1 MAETVPS
8 IRIRSLNS
16 EPINSSGQYVLC
28 WLTAARRLTWNF
40 TIDRAVELAEKLKK
54 PVLLFEAIRLDYPWA
69 SRRLHAF
76 VIQGMRSN
84 QEHAA
89 KSGHLYVPY
98 IERSHGDGAGLIEAL
113 AKDASV
119 VVTDDFPCFFLPRMI
134 NSVARRV
141 PVAMECVDGNGLLPM
156 RAAESVYPTAYAF
169 RRFLQK
175 TLANHLGHSPAPDRL
190 ASARIPAGLSCPS
203 VLQGKWAIADRE
215 LLSASNAVLSQL
227 PIDQE
232 VREGVPAGGVVAA
245 SVCLQRF
252 LKQNL
257 SRYGEE
263 RNDPDADVAS
273 GLSPYLHFGHISV
286 HEILQEVA
294 KREDWTLESLG
305 DVRKTKGSRE
315 GWWGMS
321 PSAESFMDELVTWR
335 ELGYN
340 MCWQRANYDRYESLP
355 GWAQETLEEHSRDHR
370 PWLYNLDQLAK
381 SETHD
386 EIWNAAQRQ
395 LVQEGRMHNYLRML
409 WGKKILEWS
418 PSPRVALDV
427 MIELNNRYA
436 LDGRN
441 PNSYSGIFWVLGRY
455 DRPWGPERP
464 IFGKIRY
471 MTSDSTAR
479 KLNLTNYLRKY
490 GPEDGSGSFRL
501 TSRKTSAARRK

>member
-1 MAETVPS
+1 M
-8 IRIRSLNS
+8 
-16 EPINSSGQYVLC
+16 NSSGQYVLC
-28 WLTAARRLTWNF
+28 WLTSARRLTWNF
-40 TIDRAVELAEKLKK
+40 TIDRAVEMAEQLKK
-54 PVLLFEAIRLDYPWA
+54 PLLLFEAIRLDYPWA

-84 QEHAA
+84 QEQAA

-98 IERSHGDGAGLIEAL
+98 IERSHGDGSGLIQAL
-113 AKDASV
+113 AKDACV
-119 VVTDDFPCFFLPRMI
+119 VVSDDFPCFFLPRMI
-134 NSVARRV
+134 NSVARSIS
-141 PVAMECVDGNGLLPM
+141 VAMECVDGNGLLPM
-156 RAAESVYPTAYAF
+156 RVAESVYPTAYAF

-175 TLANHLGHSPAPDRL
+175 TLAGHLAHRPASDRL
-190 ASARIPAGLSCPS
+190 STAKIPSGLSLPD
-203 VLQGKWAIADRE
+203 LFRGKWAIADQD
-215 LLSASNAVLSQL
+215 LLSASSSVLSQFS
-227 PIDQE
+227 IDQS
-232 VREGVPAGGVVAA
+232 VKEGVATGGAAAAGL
-245 SVCLQRF
+245 CLQKF
-252 LKQNL
+252 LRQNL

-286 HEILQEVA
+286 HEVFHEVA
-294 KREDWTLESLG
+294 KRESWTLESVG

-321 PSAESFMDELVTWR
+321 PSSESFMDELVTWR

-340 MCWQRANYDRYESLP
+340 MCWQRPDYDRYDSLP
-355 GWAQETLEEHSRDHR
+355 DWAQETLEAHSADHR
-370 PWLYNLDQLAK
+370 PWLYTLDQLAK

-395 LVQEGRMHNYLRML
+395 LVKEGRMHNYLRML

-418 PSPRVALDV
+418 ASPRMALDV

-471 MTSDSTAR
+471 MTSESTAR
-479 KLNLTNYLRKY
+479 KLNLANYLRKY
-490 GPEDGSGSFRL
+490 GAVEDSGSFKLTGRKVA
-501 TSRKTSAARRK
+501 TSRRKPQLP